1 MIRSMFAAVQSLR
14 NHQTFMDVVA
24 NNIANV
30 NTTGF
35 KSGRIDFQDVL
46 NQTLRGAV
54 APSTTRGGVN
64 PIQVGLGVGIAAI
77 DNFQTQGDLQSTG
90 RVTDL
95 AIQGDGYFQ
104 LSDGQQ
110 ILYSRD
116 GSFDVGSDGTLVSPS
131 TGLKVQGW
139 QADAAGVVDTGAPIG
154 DIVVP
159 FGQMSPPLPTTRISI
174 AGNLDSRVVDG
185 TEVSTVMQVFDSL
198 GAPHNVT
205 ITFQK
210 QPPPGNQWF
219 WDATTQDPSITT
231 PGVLASGTISFDDA
245 GLAMS
250 DPALPEGSLNL
261 TFDNGAAPAV
271 GPTAISIEMD
281 NLTGFAQQSTVNVDD
296 QNGHE
301 AGALTSFTIG
311 PDGSVQGIFSN
322 GFNQTLGRISL
333 ARFKNPGGLTRA
345 GSNSFQLSVNSGL
358 PIIGAPGDTG
368 LGTVNSGTLE
378 MSNANLAQ
386 QFTDMIRAQRGFQA
400 NSRMI
405 TTSDELLQELIQL
418 KR

>member
-46 NQTLRGAV
+46 NQTLRGAT
-54 APSTTRGGVN
+54 APSATKGGVN

-77 DNFQTQGDLQSTG
+77 DNFHTQGDLQSTG
-90 RVTDL
+90 RVTDV
-95 AIQGDGYFQ
+95 AIQGDGFFQ
-104 LSDGQQ
+104 MSDGQQ
-110 ILYSRD
+110 VIYTRD
-116 GSFDVGSDGTLVSPS
+116 GSFDVGNDGRIVSAA

-139 QADAAGVVDTGAPIG
+139 QADDTGAVDTGQPIT

-159 FGQMSPPLPTTRISI
+159 FGRMSPPLPSTLASI
-174 AGNLDSRVVDG
+174 GGNLDSRVAPG
-185 TEVSTVMQVFDSL
+185 TAITTVMKIFDSL
-198 GAPHNVT
+198 GAPHN
-205 ITFQK
+205 ITLRFVK
-210 QPPPGNQWF
+210 GAGNSWD
-219 WDATTQDPSITT
+219 WDATTQDQDITT
-231 PGVLASGTISFDDA
+231 ANPLTAGTITFDDA
-245 GLAMS
+245 GLAQTT
-250 DPALPEGSLNL
+250 PGLPEGVLNL
-261 TFDNGAAPAV
+261 SFGNGAAPAT
-271 GPTAISIEMD
+271 GTTAINIEMD
-281 NLTGFAQQSTVNVDD
+281 NMTGFAQQSTVNVDD

-311 PDGSVQGIFSN
+311 PDGSIQGIFSN
-322 GFNQTLGRISL
+322 GFNQTLGRVSL
-333 ARFKNPGGLTRA
+333 ARFKNPGGLTRVGA
-345 GSNSFQLSVNSGL
+345 NAFQLSVNSGL

>member
-46 NQTLRGAV
+46 NQTLRGAT
-54 APSTTRGGVN
+54 APTAQKGGVN

-77 DNFQTQGDLQSTG
+77 DNFHTQGDLQSTG
-90 RVTDL
+90 RVTDV
-95 AIQGDGYFQ
+95 AIQGDGFFQ

-110 ILYSRD
+110 VIYSRD
-116 GSFDVGSDGTLVSPS
+116 GSFDVGNDGRIVSAA

-139 QADAAGVVDTGAPIG
+139 QADEQGNVDTGQPIG

-159 FGQMSPPLPTTRISI
+159 FGRMSPPLPSTLAAIG
-174 AGNLDSRVVDG
+174 GNLDSRVAPG
-185 TEVSTVMQVFDSL
+185 TAVTTVMKIFDSL
-198 GAPHNVT
+198 GAPHN
-205 ITFQK
+205 ITLRFVK
-210 QPPPGNQWF
+210 GAGNSWD
-219 WDATTQDPSITT
+219 WDATTQDPDITT
-231 PGVLASGTISFDDA
+231 ANPLTAGTITFDDA
-245 GLAMS
+245 GLAQTT
-250 DPALPEGSLNL
+250 PGLPEGVLNL
-261 TFDNGAAPAV
+261 SFSNGAAPAT
-271 GPTAISIEMD
+271 GTTAINIEMD
-281 NLTGFAQQSTVNVDD
+281 NMTGFAQQSTVNVDD

-311 PDGSVQGIFSN
+311 PDGSIQGIFSN

-333 ARFKNPGGLTRA
+333 ARFKNPGGLTRVGQNA
-345 GSNSFQLSVNSGL
+345 FQLSVNSGL

>member
-116 GSFDVGSDGTLVSPS
+116 GSFDVGSDGSLVSPS

-139 QADAAGVVDTGAPIG
+139 QADDAGVVDTGVPIG
-154 DIVVP
+154 DIIVP
-159 FGQMSPPLPTTRISI
+159 FGRMSPPLPTTMASI
-174 AGNLDSRVVDG
+174 AGNLDNRVAMG
-185 TEVSTVMQVFDSL
+185 TAVTSVMKVFDSL
-198 GAPHNVT
+198 GSPHNIT
-205 ITFQK
+205 IRFTK
-210 QPPPGNQWF
+210 GAGNSWD
-219 WDATTQDPSITT
+219 WDATTQDTAILDPN
-231 PGVLASGTISFDDA
+231 PLAAGTITFDDA
-245 GLAMS
+245 GIAQS
-250 DPALPEGSLNL
+250 DPALPEGTLNL

-271 GPTAISIEMD
+271 GATAISIEMD

-322 GFNQTLGRISL
+322 GYNQTLGRISL